1 MMTIEPT
8 HYVLDRNG
16 SAPFVKEAGFF
27 RSQGG
32 LTEEWG
38 KKWVPVIASSI
49 GDARRKAA
57 EMFGV
62 ELSPIYAG
70 EV

>member
-1 MMTIEPT
+1 MSEEPT
-8 HYVLDRNG
+8 HYVHCNSGHAL
-16 SAPFVKEAGFF
+16 FVKGAEFF

-38 KKWVPVIASSI
+38 KMWVPVVATSI

-57 EMFGV
+57 TLFGV
-62 ELSPIYAG
+62 EISHIHHG